1 MHWLAESARGAVLSR
16 FHAEAGIAA
25 EHCLAHSFNET
36 RWQQVSEYYAMPEQI
51 APSALHALNRAIALA
66 EWQGPAEGLAILSA
80 LEPPAW
86 LAGSHMWAATL
97 AD

>member
-1 MHWLAESARGAVLSR
+1 ML
-16 FHAEAGIAA
+16 
-25 EHCLAHSFNET
+25 
-36 RWQQVSEYYAMPEQI
+36 EQI
-51 APSALHALNRAIALA
+51 APSALYALNRAIALA
-66 EWQGPAEGLAILSA
+66 EWQGPAAGLAILSA

>member
-1 MHWLAESARGAVLSR
+1 
-16 FHAEAGIAA
+16 
-25 EHCLAHSFNET
+25 
-36 RWQQVSEYYAMPEQI
+36 MPEQI

-97 AD
+97 ADLHRRCGHVQMADHYQTLACDRAPTLAIRELP